1 LNQHDKAIELKRKK
15 FKASIDKYVGAKY
28 DRHTIGILNEKT
40 IHSVVKD
47 YFSADEDL
55 KEVPVGSFFADIC
68 DGDNITEIQTAGFGK
83 LRDKLTYFLPDYK
96 VTLVYPMQHFKWTIW
111 VDPESGELNGHN
123 KSPITGNVY
132 RAFKELY
139 RIKTFL
145 KHPNLRVIILLIDMD
160 EYRLLDGWS
169 QNKKRGSHRYDRIP
183 LELIDEIEFADIY
196 DYMALVPDALPEEFT
211 GADLAK
217 AVHIKSKEAS
227 VVMNILSYMGA
238 ITQTGKRGRAY
249 LYSRYAGEISEKASE
264 PETDVD
270 KMLEDLHIDNDKKNK
285 RSKRIYKKAVSEKA
299 VSKKTTSKKES
310 KKTTSKKTKA

>member
-1 LNQHDKAIELKRKK
+1 MNQHDKAIELKRKK

-145 KHPNLRVIILLIDMD
+145 KHPNLRIIILLIDMD

-183 LELIDEIEFADIY
+183 LELIDEIELADIY

-285 RSKRIYKKAVSEKA
+285 SSKRINKKA
-299 VSKKTTSKKES
+299 VSKKTTSKKKS